1 MNFRE
6 KMKRFWTLDVHN
18 HEGFTLVEL
27 IIVIAILAILST
39 GAIAGY
45 SVYVEQANITADES
59 MVAELKNVLTLA
71 MYNGDL
77 SGTGVIVLDT
87 NGVVNTAD
95 LSDEVVAALTSAYDT
110 NWQTALKLKYAD
122 WKIAPHLNGLSAEY
136 AAGLKNSSYLSGDRN
151 ENLLSDVE
159 KFTSMAHNLAGA
171 FGNVNGVNTSLA
183 SLYGYELLNRAAEKY
198 GIATQPSNEAWDTWG
213 EANPAEFA
221 NLLVMATAMDS
232 DDMITNG
239 VSGAQSTGL
248 VLGFSKYY
256 AFAAICPAFNEFFT
270 EHMEKLNDVTTPA
283 EGNAWKL
290 ELEAEAAK
298 TNLYKTADGKTF
310 ADYEAS
316 DACGTDQAAFALLMS
331 SLSKTSADDV
341 SSDLGN
347 ANLFTDGV
355 VKDMFDDYMNTVDAM
370 AGGSNIELTLQNGQ
384 VAIIY
389 NQGTMLVSDT
399 LSK

>member
-1 MNFRE
+1 MKLRE
-6 KMKRFWTLDVHN
+6 KLKRFWTLDVHN

-45 SVYVEQANITADES
+45 SVYIKQANMTADEAL
-59 MVAELKNVLTLA
+59 VAELKNVLTLA

-77 SGTGVIVLDT
+77 SDTDVIILDT
-87 NGVVNTAD
+87 NGVVNAAD
-95 LSDEVVAALTSAYDT
+95 LRDDVVAVLQAAYGIG
-110 NWQTALKLKYAD
+110 WQTALKLKYAD
-122 WKIAPHLNGLSAEY
+122 WKIAPHLNGLTTEY

-171 FGNVNGVNTSLA
+171 FGNVNGIETSLA

-198 GIATQPSNEAWDTWG
+198 GIATQSSNEAWDSWG
-213 EANPAEFA
+213 EANPEEFA

-232 DDMITNG
+232 DDIITNG
-239 VSGAQSTGL
+239 VDGAQSTGL

-256 AFAAICPAFNEFFT
+256 AFASICPAFNEFLT
-270 EHMEKLNDVTTPA
+270 EHMEKLNDVNSPA
-283 EGNAWKL
+283 DGNAWKL

-310 ADYEAS
+310 ADYENS
-316 DACGTDQAAFALLMS
+316 EACGTDQAAFALLMS
-331 SLSKTSADDV
+331 SLNKTSAEDV
-341 SSDLGN
+341 SGDLGN

-355 VKDMFDDYMNTVDAM
+355 VKNMFDAYMNAVDAM
-370 AGGSNIELTLQNGQ
+370 AGGSNVELTLQDGQ

-389 NQGTMLVSDT
+389 NQNTMLVSDT